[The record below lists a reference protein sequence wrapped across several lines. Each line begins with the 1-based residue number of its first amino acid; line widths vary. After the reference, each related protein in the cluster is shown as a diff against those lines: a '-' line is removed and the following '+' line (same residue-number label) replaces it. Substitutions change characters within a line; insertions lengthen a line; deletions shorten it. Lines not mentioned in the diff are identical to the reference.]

1 MTATRMGI
9 VRGLTVLA
17 VLGAIVT
24 AGARPA
30 RAGGDW
36 NDQGIK
42 WRSYEEGLAEAK
54 KSKKPVLLIF
64 YTEWCPH
71 CANYSKVFHDPKVV
85 EKSKQ
90 FVMVRIDNDKNQE
103 LSKKFALDGAYI
115 PRTYFLTASGTV
127 DPDIHAPRDQFK
139 YFYDEKN
146 PDSVMAGMDAALKKL
161 KNGGAAAPPRRWPLI
176 VFRWPFGRTPALARV
191 AADRGWDRRTDNG
204 QRRTDNGDR

>member
-1 MTATRMGI
+1 MIATRIGI
-9 VRGLTVLA
+9 VRPLLALA
-17 VLGAIVT
+17 VAGAVLT
-24 AGARPA
+24 AAARPA

-42 WRSYEEGLAEAK
+42 WRSYEDGLAEAK

-90 FVMVRIDNDKNQE
+90 FVMVRVDNDKNQE
-103 LSKKFALDGAYI
+103 LSKKFAIDGAYI
-115 PRTYFLTASGTV
+115 PRTYFLTFSGTV

-146 PDSVMAGMDAALKKL
+146 PDSVMAGMDAALKKM
-161 KNGGAAAPPRRWPLI
+161 KN
-176 VFRWPFGRTPALARV
+176 
-191 AADRGWDRRTDNG
+191 
-204 QRRTDNGDR
+204 